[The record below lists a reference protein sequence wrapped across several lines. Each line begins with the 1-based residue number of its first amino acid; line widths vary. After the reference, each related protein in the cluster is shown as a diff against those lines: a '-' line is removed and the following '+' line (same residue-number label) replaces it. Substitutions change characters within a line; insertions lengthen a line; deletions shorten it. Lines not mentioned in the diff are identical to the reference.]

1 MMQLKD
7 FLNSI
12 NDNKKNLM
20 DEDELCER
28 LYTPFIVNRCLSYFN
43 DTILYANEMNR
54 NSHLDKKMQY
64 DYYISSVR
72 KRKRFSKWL
81 KRESTSEL
89 DFIKQHFGYSDR
101 KALEAMEI
109 LGVDGVNTLKE
120 RYSRGGSSNI
130 Y

>member
-64 DYYISSVR
+64 DYYVSSVR

-120 RYSRGGSSNI
+120 RYSRGGK
-130 Y
+130 

>member
-120 RYSRGGSSNI
+120 RYSRGGK
-130 Y
+130 

>member
-1 MMQLKD
+1 MQLKD

-64 DYYISSVR
+64 DYYVSSVR

-120 RYSRGGSSNI
+120 RYSRGGK
-130 Y
+130 

>member
-1 MMQLKD
+1 MQLKD

-43 DTILYANEMNR
+43 ETLLYANEMNR

-64 DYYISSVR
+64 DYYVSSVR

-120 RYSRGGSSNI
+120 RYSRGGK
-130 Y
+130 

>member
-1 MMQLKD
+1 
-7 FLNSI
+7 
-12 NDNKKNLM
+12 M

-64 DYYISSVR
+64 DYYVSSVR

-120 RYSRGGSSNI
+120 RYSRGGK
-130 Y
+130 

>member
-1 MMQLKD
+1 MQLKD

-120 RYSRGGSSNI
+120 RYSRGGK
-130 Y
+130 